1 MDEKVPEWS
10 DQQQAKIQSEMGLSK
25 DAYKAIKKKIKKLDG
40 RDDKAF
46 MDMLRAVNRNHYT
59 LNQMVDRKA
68 RIMLSVNA
76 LFISVIIGKV
86 ILGHSS
92 FDWTFFLLLF
102 LGITCFISIV
112 YSMMAVRPEKSH
124 GQLNE
129 ELIIKKEG
137 NPLFFG
143 NFKDMS
149 EEIYVDSMMQM
160 VNDRDFIYRSMIQDI
175 YHLGLILEE
184 KRKNLRNA
192 LHVFIVGLCFSL
204 LLSFVLSFFLNAG

>member
-1 MDEKVPEWS
+1 MDEKIPELS
-10 DQQQAKIQSEMGLSK
+10 AQQQAEISSKAGLSK
-25 DAYKAIKKKIKKLDG
+25 DAFKALKKKIKKLDG

-46 MDMLRAVNRNHYT
+46 MDMLRAVNRNHYI

-86 ILGHSS
+86 ILGHGS

-112 YSMMAVRPEKSH
+112 YSMMAVRPEKTH

-129 ELIIKKEG
+129 ELIVKKEG

-149 EEIYVDSMMQM
+149 EEVYVDSMMQM

-175 YHLGLILEE
+175 YHLGLILED

-204 LLSFVLSFFLNAG
+204 LLAFLLSFFLNAG